1 MNTVDLD
8 TVKVIR
14 SKRKTAAIQVM
25 AQGNVVVRV
34 PMLMD
39 DADIMEMV
47 RRNADWIR
55 RQKKRLESKRQLEEK
70 EVIKLTDREKKML
83 ADKAK
88 NVFKEKVS
96 RAAKKMQVSYGRVTI
111 RMQKTRWGSCS
122 YEGNLNFNCLLMLA
136 PEEVQD
142 YVVFHELCHRKQM
155 NHSKEFWSEVEK
167 VCPDYKKQ
175 KKWLKDHGDEIMRRA
190 FQI

>member
-88 NVFKEKVS
+88 NVFKEKVA
-96 RAAKKMQVSYGRVTI
+96 RAAKKVQVSYGRVTI